1 MWCAKRDG
9 NQPTRLLS
17 RLSVA
22 HPTRLHAQVKL
33 YTADEPDGV
42 VVPTLGTRTDR
53 GGTLEAFVSET
64 AAFAAAVRGED
75 SDDALPHPAYSLGEV
90 CIAAALYRSAASGAA
105 EAVGVPPAAESPEP
119 AERPP
124 TASTEPEASVR
135 AATGRGTDL
144 FELFDKG
151 ARAEAS

>member
-1 MWCAKRDG
+1 M
-9 NQPTRLLS
+9 
-17 RLSVA
+17 
-22 HPTRLHAQVKL
+22 KL
-33 YTADEPDGV
+33 YTADEPEGV

-75 SDDALPHPAYSLGEV
+75 SDGALPHPAYSLGEV

-105 EAVGVPPAAESPEP
+105 EAVGVPAAAESPEP
-119 AERPP
+119 AEPP
-124 TASTEPEASVR
+124 APAEPEASVGP
-135 AATGRGTDL
+135 ATGRGTDL

>member
-1 MWCAKRDG
+1 M
-9 NQPTRLLS
+9 
-17 RLSVA
+17 
-22 HPTRLHAQVKL
+22 KL

-105 EAVGVPPAAESPEP
+105 EAVGVPAAAESPEP
-119 AERPP
+119 AP
-124 TASTEPEASVR
+124 AEPEASVGP
-135 AATGRGTDL
+135 ATGRGTDL

>member
-1 MWCAKRDG
+1 M
-9 NQPTRLLS
+9 
-17 RLSVA
+17 
-22 HPTRLHAQVKL
+22 KL

>member
-1 MWCAKRDG
+1 M
-9 NQPTRLLS
+9 
-17 RLSVA
+17 
-22 HPTRLHAQVKL
+22 KL

-105 EAVGVPPAAESPEP
+105 EAVGVPAAAESPEP
-119 AERPP
+119 AEPP
-124 TASTEPEASVR
+124 AEPEASVGP
-135 AATGRGTDL
+135 ATGRGTDL

-151 ARAEAS
+151 ARVEAS